1 MGLIWNLNL
10 CYFCFAWTYFA
21 ILLAEYELMT
31 CGTWNFMKESE
42 IEKVVRRHW
51 ACFLHGPILQFCW
64 LSTNWWHVEHEI
76 LWKKVR
82 LKKLLEDIELVVSLF
97 WYMFYFPFLLVLFLL
112 VLVNIGSYIFIKH
125 VQNWTSNK
133 LEILFKWGEEFN
145 KYVLI
150 K

>member
-21 ILLAEYELMT
+21 ILLAKYELMT

-51 ACFLHGPILQFCW
+51 VCFLHGPILQLCW

-82 LKKLLEDIELVVSLF
+82 LKKLLEVIEFVVSLF
-97 WYMFYFPFLLVLFLL
+97 GYIYYFSFLFGFIFISSI
-112 VLVNIGSYIFIKH
+112 NICLYIFIEC
-125 VQNWTSNK
+125 VQNWISNK
-133 LEILFKWGEEFN
+133 PKILFK
-145 KYVLI
+145 
-150 K
+150 